1 MDDLVGQLAKAGFT
15 EYEAKVYVA
24 LQRCS
29 PATGYQIA
37 KESSVPRSTIYEV
50 LGKLIARGAVVTQSF
65 GEMVRYA
72 PVPPDLLLDRM
83 RHEFEDTLDELSNG
97 FKRVTATP
105 VAPGQTWNIA
115 GRDNILAQAR
125 EMIERAQ
132 SEVAVAVGDDDQL
145 DDLLTWLQQARARK
159 LTLTVVSPVPYDAG
173 GLTVVVHP
181 HGEQLRHALGH
192 GLTLVVDG
200 REALIGEVDR
210 SESAAWTTNSYAV
223 AWTLWCLKQEMAKKP
238 APKLPRRS
246 RKA

>member
-1 MDDLVGQLAKAGFT
+1 MDDLVERLAKAGFT

-24 LQRCS
+24 LQRVS
-29 PATGYQIA
+29 PATGYQVA
-37 KESSVPRSTIYEV
+37 KESGVPRSTIYEV

-65 GEMVRYA
+65 GDMVRYA

-83 RHEFEDTLDELSNG
+83 RHEFEDTLDQLSDG

-115 GRDNILAQAR
+115 GHDNILAQAR

-145 DDLLTWLQQARARK
+145 DDLLTWLQQAKARK
-159 LTLTVVSPVPYDAG
+159 LALTVVSPVPYDAE
-173 GLTVVVHP
+173 GLTVLVHP
-181 HGEQLRHALGH
+181 QGERLRHALGH

-223 AWTLWCLKQEMAKKP
+223 AWALWCLKQEMVGGAPRKP
-238 APKLPRRS
+238 SRRY
-246 RKA
+246 RKT

>member
-1 MDDLVGQLAKAGFT
+1 MAGLVERLVKTGFT

-24 LQRCS
+24 LQRVS
-29 PATGYQIA
+29 PATGYQVA
-37 KESSVPRSTIYEV
+37 KESGVPRSTIYEV
-50 LGKLIARGAVVTQSF
+50 LGKLIARGAIVTQSF
-65 GEMVRYA
+65 GDMVRYA

-83 RHEFEDTLDELSNG
+83 RHEFEDTLDDLAEG

-115 GRDNILAQAR
+115 GHDNILAQAR

-132 SEVAVAVGDDDQL
+132 SEVAVAVGDNDQL
-145 DDLLTWLQQARARK
+145 GDLMTWLQQAKARK
-159 LTLTVVSPVPYDAG
+159 LALTVVSPVPYEAD
-173 GLTVVVHP
+173 GLTIIVHP
-181 HGEQLRHALGH
+181 QGEHLRHALGH

-223 AWTLWCLKQEMAKKP
+223 AWTLWCLKQEMAGV
-238 APKLPRRS
+238 APRKS
-246 RKA
+246 RKSAR

>member
-1 MDDLVGQLAKAGFT
+1 MDDLVEHLAKAGFT

-65 GEMVRYA
+65 GDMVRYA

-83 RHEFEDTLDELSNG
+83 RHEFEDTLDELSDG

-115 GRDNILAQAR
+115 GRANILAQAR

-145 DDLLTWLQQARARK
+145 DDLLTWLQQARTRK
-159 LTLTVVSPVPYDAG
+159 LTLTVVSPVPYDAD
-173 GLTVVVHP
+173 GLTVLVHP

-223 AWTLWCLKQEMAKKP
+223 AWALWCLKQEMAKKP
-238 APKLPRRS
+238 APKLRRRS

>member
-1 MDDLVGQLAKAGFT
+1 MADLVERLVKTGYS

-24 LQRCS
+24 LQKCN
-29 PATGYQIA
+29 PATGYQVA
-37 KESSVPRSTIYEV
+37 KESGVPRSTIYEV

-65 GEMVRYA
+65 GDLVRYA

-83 RHEFEDTLDELSNG
+83 RHEFEDTLDELSDG
-97 FKRVTATP
+97 FKRVMATP
-105 VAPGQTWNIA
+105 VAPGQTWNIS

-145 DDLLTWLQQARARK
+145 DDLLTWLQQAKVRK
-159 LTLTVVSPVPYDAG
+159 LALTVVSPVPYDAD
-173 GLTVVVHP
+173 GLTVIVHP
-181 HGEQLRHALGH
+181 QGEHLRHALGH

-223 AWTLWCLKQEMAKKP
+223 AWTLWSLKQEMAGKP
-238 APKLPRRS
+238 VPKSRRRS
-246 RKA
+246 RKT

>member
-1 MDDLVGQLAKAGFT
+1 MANLVEQLVKTGFS

-24 LQRCS
+24 LQRVS
-29 PATGYQIA
+29 PATGYQLA
-37 KESSVPRSTIYEV
+37 KESGVPRSTIYEV

-65 GEMVRYA
+65 GDMVRYA

-83 RHEFEDTLDELSNG
+83 RHEFEDTLDELAGG
-97 FKRVTATP
+97 FKRVTASP

-115 GRDNILAQAR
+115 GHDNILAQAR

-132 SEVAVAVGDDDQL
+132 TEVAVAVGDDDQL
-145 DDLLTWLQQARARK
+145 DDLATWLQQAKARK
-159 LTLTVVSPVPYDAG
+159 LAVTIVSPVPYEAE
-173 GLTVVVHP
+173 GLTVSVHLQ
-181 HGEQLRHALGH
+181 GERLRRALGH

-223 AWTLWCLKQEMAKKP
+223 AWALWCLKQEMADVAPRKNRKP
-238 APKLPRRS
+238 AR
-246 RKA
+246 

>member
-1 MDDLVGQLAKAGFT
+1 MADLVERLVKTGFT

-24 LQRCS
+24 LQRVS
-29 PATGYQIA
+29 PATGYQVA
-37 KESSVPRSTIYEV
+37 KESGVPRSTIYEV
-50 LGKLIARGAVVTQSF
+50 LGKLTARGAVVTQSF
-65 GEMVRYA
+65 GDMVRYA

-83 RHEFEDTLDELSNG
+83 RHEFEDTLDELAEG

-105 VAPGQTWNIA
+105 VAPGQTWNIS
-115 GRDNILAQAR
+115 GHDNILAQAR

-145 DDLLTWLQQARARK
+145 DDLLTWLQQAKARK
-159 LTLTVVSPVPYDAG
+159 LALTVISPMPYEAEDVPI
-173 GLTVVVHP
+173 VIH
-181 HGEQLRHALGH
+181 HQGEHLRHVLGH

-223 AWTLWCLKQEMAKKP
+223 AWALWCLKQEMAGVAPRKP
-238 APKLPRRS
+238 S
-246 RKA
+246 RKNRKT